1 VRGDFSR
8 TTFRAEKHYSGV
20 LMQQGR
26 VQVDADWN
34 EQHAIDRHR
43 SEAQGADVIGPSGAP
58 QTAPGF
64 AIAPTSTGD
73 DLAIGLGHFY
83 VDGILC
89 ENEAEVRFTEQ
100 PDLRSTGQPL
110 LPGDSGLYV
119 AYLEAWERH
128 LTALEDESTKETALG
143 GPDTA
148 TRTKTVWQ
156 VRMLQVADPGGTVD
170 RDTTFPEWAELLE
183 SNGLVDPGRMQARA
197 TLEEPSPDP
206 LCVLPPSAG
215 YRRLENQLYRV
226 EVHEG
231 GTRDEA
237 TFKWSRDNGTVASRI
252 EPDENGDVISGTQI
266 RVADLGRDD
275 VLTFASD
282 PLPEWLELTDD
293 RFELLDQ
300 RGQLVRVQ
308 TVDPD
313 TRTITLAPGTMP
325 ALEANE
331 HPIARRWDQRG
342 AGAADTGVEMTGD
355 WQALED
361 GVEVRFA
368 EGVYR
373 QGDFWLVPART
384 AIGPGTGTVE
394 WPEEGGAPAARRA
407 DGTRHH
413 FARLALLRLENGT
426 FSLVPEGDCRTLFP
440 PLTAIAATD
449 VSFSDEVCTLGD
461 ARTVQDA
468 LDALCLRSGSICTL
482 LLGPGEDLATIP
494 TRLGEAQDALICLR
508 AGTYT
513 LEAPLRIA
521 DRGHI
526 KLVGAGP
533 GTRVEAPGSEVALA
547 FERCESATVENLSV
561 ATGAVGEA
569 AEDAEALN
577 GAITFADCMT
587 AKVEAARV
595 ACAGGPHRAGACVT
609 VRNEAA
615 TPGTAATVHGCHL
628 SVGHLQAGV
637 LLVNVARTRVAD
649 NTIGGGGRPAD
660 EALLADPRY
669 RGLQRKHL
677 ISNTVRGGAPPADTN
692 ATVTF
697 NGQVLHFRTPPELIR
712 GNRNTNDWQT
722 AVNAIAPGGIVSP
735 AQLERFLGR
744 FASEMLRTR
753 GTGTGGSQPIRNVIA
768 ALLAQDTATAEQA
781 IVVGGEQA
789 GEVRIAGNTID
800 RALQGVHVGL
810 RLSGASAPAG
820 VVSVEDN
827 AIAVH
832 LPTSGTR
839 ARHGIFVASAN
850 SVVVD
855 GNYVTVSRTQRTQGL
870 TVEGIRVFGTMG
882 RRVIVRH
889 NHMTQ
894 GFAVGVT
901 FAPLNLPLPLAPLW
915 MVTEN
920 VMESSTTK
928 VDVPGKAAGR
938 PGVED
943 PAAVRNR
950 IRGLN
955 DNFA

>member
-8 TTFRAEKHYSGV
+8 STFRADKHYSGV

-34 EQHAIDRHR
+34 EQQAIERHR
-43 SEAQGADVIGPSGAP
+43 SEAHGADVIGPSGAP
-58 QTAPGF
+58 QTNPGF
-64 AIAPTSTGD
+64 GIELSPGAD
-73 DLAIGLGHFY
+73 DLRIGHGHFY

-89 ENEAEVRFTEQ
+89 ENDADVLFTEQ

-110 LPGDSGLYV
+110 LPGDNGLYL

-128 LTALEDESTKETALG
+128 LTALEDESTKEKALG

-156 VRMLQVADPGGTVD
+156 VRMLQVADPGGGVD
-170 RDTTFPEWAELLE
+170 PDTELPEWAELLD

-231 GTRDEA
+231 GTRAEA

-252 EPDENGDVISGTQI
+252 EPDENGDVVSGTQI

-325 ALEANE
+325 ALDAGE

-342 AGAADTGVEMTGD
+342 AGASAGGVAMTGD

-368 EGVYR
+368 DGVYR

-394 WPEEGGAPAARRA
+394 WPEEGGAPAARTA

-413 FARLALLRLENGT
+413 FARLALLRLQNGA
-426 FSLVPEGDCRTLFP
+426 FSLVEEGDCRRLFP
-440 PLTAIAATD
+440 PLTAIAASD
-449 VSFSDEVCTLGD
+449 VSFSDEVCSLGD
-461 ARTVQDA
+461 ASTVQDA
-468 LDALCLRSGSICTL
+468 LDALCQRSSSICTVL
-482 LLGPGEDLATIP
+482 MGPGEDLAELP
-494 TRLGEAQDALICLR
+494 ARLGDAQDALICLR

-513 LEAPLRIA
+513 LDAPLRIA
-521 DRGHI
+521 DRGHVQI
-526 KLVGAGP
+526 VGTGP
-533 GTRVEAPGSEVALA
+533 GTRVQAPNAEVALA
-547 FERCESATVENLSV
+547 FERCASPSVEKLSV

-569 AEDAEALN
+569 GEDAEALN
-577 GAITFADCMT
+577 GAITFSDCT
-587 AKVEAARV
+587 SATVQSARV
-595 ACAGGPHRAGACVT
+595 ECAGGPHRAGACVT
-609 VRNEAA
+609 VRNAAA
-615 TPGTAATVHGCHL
+615 TPGTAATVHGCDL
-628 SVGHLQAGV
+628 RVGHLQAGV
-637 LLVNVARTRVAD
+637 LLVNVARTRVTE
-649 NTIGGGGRPAD
+649 NTIGGGARPAD
-660 EALLADPRY
+660 EVLLADPRY
-669 RGLQRKHL
+669 RGLLRRHL
-677 ISNTVRGGAPPADTN
+677 ISNTTRGGAPPPDTN

-697 NGQVLHFRTPPELIR
+697 GGQVLHFRTPPELIR
-712 GNRNTNDWQT
+712 GSRDANDWQT
-722 AVNAIAPGGIVSP
+722 AMGALNPGGITSP
-735 AQLERFLGR
+735 AALERFLGR
-744 FASEMLRTR
+744 LASELLRTR
-753 GTGTGGSQPIRNVIA
+753 ATGTGGSQPLRSVIA

-781 IVVGGEQA
+781 VVIGGEQA

-810 RLSGASAPAG
+810 RLSGASIRAG
-820 VVSVEDN
+820 VVSVQDN

-850 SVVVD
+850 SVVVE
-855 GNYVTVSRTQRTQGL
+855 GNYVTVTRAQRAQGL
-870 TVEGIRVFGTMG
+870 PVEGIRVFGTMG

-889 NHMTQ
+889 NHLTQ
-894 GFAVGVT
+894 GFGVGVT

-920 VMESSTTK
+920 VMESSATK
-928 VDVPGKAAGR
+928 VDVPAKGPGR
-938 PGVED
+938 PGVES
-943 PAAVRNR
+943 PGSVRTK